1 MSVSLRE
8 EPRVYFF
15 HGSAEYIHNSTAAD
29 TASKASQEL
38 TTQINI
44 QKQEGFARLKELEKI
59 KKRVDSI
66 LVLISVHHLCSPL
79 VYR

>member
-1 MSVSLRE
+1 MYVSPRE

-15 HGSAEYIHNSTAAD
+15 HGSAEYIHTSTAAD

-44 QKQEGFARLKELEKI
+44 QKQKGFARLKELEKI
-59 KKRVDSI
+59 KKSR
-66 LVLISVHHLCSPL
+66 LYPCPYLCSSF
-79 VYR
+79 VFSFSI